1 VGPPG
6 SNVREL
12 TLQLSDHFEA
22 VVVSVG
28 DLLKKEVSKKT
39 EIGHRIDEYIRNM
52 LYAPDSLVVQVLRDH
67 IAGLDKTKNIIIEGF
82 PKTLYQSMAIIQE
95 KILPDLLLVVNYSE
109 DQCHTF
115 LKYGRANA
123 GASSTT
129 PTTKCGPRSA
139 SPKEAPA
146 AATTSRSTSCSLAL
160 TPATSTSSRPRT
172 RTTSSKST
180 APGSP
185 CSTTWL

>member
-1 VGPPG
+1 M
-6 SNVREL
+6 REL

-82 PKTLYQSMAIIQE
+82 PKTLYQSMAILQE

-109 DQCHTF
+109 DQCNTF
-115 LKYGRANA
+115 LKYAHLTKTQVRRRRQRTVVRNQRVRARLA
-123 GASSTT
+123 RQRLPHSVPSVASHS
-129 PTTKCGPRSA
+129 PQQHQRAQSFVQEQPPRSRRI
-139 SPKEAPA
+139 PA
-146 AATTSRSTSCSLAL
+146 VCARRHGRKHC
-160 TPATSTSSRPRT
+160 
-172 RTTSSKST
+172 
-180 APGSP
+180 G
-185 CSTTWL
+185 